1 MRVFSLLLWL
11 PLSGCALTS
20 WFTSTSSEFQAPD
33 PILLKARLAIEGAEK
48 NNRPDHFA
56 VLLGAD
62 TELRHRGNLSLA
74 YQVLLEQGYPRDHI
88 YILDSEGETPFFP
101 LTDVTT
107 RESVTMLF
115 EHLAKVVEPQ
125 DTVFVYVTGHGRR
138 ITAEE
143 ESDGEKKE
151 LGVST
156 LILNPGEELAQD
168 EFAKLLEKIE
178 PGAGIAFFDQ
188 CYWGPLTSPKLC
200 NYVVITTSQQ
210 EETSHGNTFPRAF
223 WAAFRERKSTGVAPT
238 IFDAFKFAMVADRA
252 TTLGLNKP
260 RISHGCVSPSE
271 LTLLGIVREQ
281 NVEAASQP

>member
-1 MRVFSLLLWL
+1 ML
-11 PLSGCALTS
+11 
-20 WFTSTSSEFQAPD
+20 
-33 PILLKARLAIEGAEK
+33 I
-48 NNRPDHFA
+48 
-56 VLLGAD
+56 GAD

-74 YQVLLEQGYPRDHI
+74 YQVLLEQGYTRDHI

-107 RESVTMLF
+107 LESVTMLF
-115 EHLAKVVEPQ
+115 AHLAKVVELQ

-138 ITAEE
+138 ITADE
-143 ESDGEKKE
+143 ESDGQTKE
-151 LGVST
+151 IGVST

-168 EFAKLLEKIE
+168 DFSKLLEQVA

-200 NYVVITTSQQ
+200 NYVVITTSQPD
-210 EETSHGNTFPRAF
+210 ETSHGNTFPRAF
-223 WAAFRERKSTGVAPT
+223 WAAFREKRGGTVPT

-281 NVEAASQP
+281 KVEAASQP